1 MNILKNDVNDNII
14 EYDDVITLNDLKS
27 KEKIHYHMLDNFFN
41 KLDIENMNVMIK
53 IINGNH
59 MISLR
64 FLDWFVTRYC
74 YLYKLTINI
83 DNAYHKEK
91 NFNIN
96 ISYKAQLKSFKKKC
110 FDPFRRKKKFYYS
123 NDEKNVVFL
132 TTIGQLNFFKW
143 IITNDIINY
152 TKDNYSTIIEKY
164 NYVNTY
170 FQKNLIENSSYGS
183 SDGNTKSTDTDEST
197 KSNRKTKVITEL
209 QVSRDIFLEL

>member
-27 KEKIHYHMLDNFFN
+27 KVKIHYHMLDNFFN

>member
-1 MNILKNDVNDNII
+1 MNILKNEIIDNII
-14 EYDDVITLNDLKS
+14 EYDDIITLNDLKS
-27 KEKIHYHMLDNFFN
+27 KEKLHYKMLDKFFN
-41 KLDIENMNVMIK
+41 KLHIDDMNVMIK

-59 MISLR
+59 SISLR

-74 YLYKLTINI
+74 YLYKLTIDIYN
-83 DNAYHKEK
+83 DYHKEQ

-152 TKDNYSTIIEKY
+152 TEKNYSMIIEKY
-164 NYVNTY
+164 SYVNTY
-170 FQKNLIENSSYGS
+170 FQKNLIENASYSS
-183 SDGNTKSTDTDEST
+183 SDGVSKSHDTDDSV
-197 KSNRKTKVITEL
+197 KSDNNKNVTNKL

>member
-1 MNILKNDVNDNII
+1 MNILKNEIIDNII
-14 EYDDVITLNDLKS
+14 EYDDIITLNDLKS
-27 KEKIHYHMLDNFFN
+27 KEKLHYRMLDKFFN
-41 KLDIENMNVMIK
+41 KLHIEDMNIMIK

-59 MISLR
+59 LISLR

-74 YLYKLTINI
+74 YLYKLTIDIN
-83 DNAYHKEK
+83 NNYHKEQ

-123 NDEKNVVFL
+123 NDDKNILFL

-152 TKDNYSTIIEKY
+152 TEKNYSSIIEKY

-170 FQKNLIENSSYGS
+170 FQKNLIENSSYSS
-183 SDGNTKSTDTDEST
+183 SDGLSKSHDTDDSVKSDNKNNITT
-197 KSNRKTKVITEL
+197 KL
-209 QVSRDIFLEL
+209 QVSRDIFLEF

>member
-1 MNILKNDVNDNII
+1 MDILNNDTIDNII
-14 EYDDVITLNDLKS
+14 EYDDIITPNDLKS
-27 KEKIHYHMLDNFFN
+27 KEKLHYKMLDKFFN
-41 KLDIENMNVMIK
+41 NLTIEDMNIIIK

-59 MISLR
+59 LISLR

-74 YLYKLTINI
+74 YLYKLTIDI
-83 DNAYHKEK
+83 DNIYHREE

-143 IITNDIINY
+143 IITYDIINY
-152 TKDNYSTIIEKY
+152 TANNYNTIIEKY
-164 NYVNTY
+164 VYVNTY
-170 FQKNLIENSSYGS
+170 FQKHLIENASYSS
-183 SDGNTKSTDTDEST
+183 SDGISKSHDTDDST
-197 KSNRKTKVITEL
+197 KSNQKNKVNTKL